1 MKWSRYAAILFDLDG
16 VITPTAEVHMRAWS
30 ETFNSF
36 LTGRPGQP
44 PYTDDDYFAH
54 VDGKPRFDGVRDFL
68 ASRGIRLPEGTHDDP
83 PEQDTVGGLG
93 NRKNEMFNRIITRD
107 GIAAY
112 PGSVRLLRRLAE
124 DGMKFAIVSSSR
136 NAKAVLHAAGLEDW
150 FPVVV
155 DGALAAREH
164 IAGKP
169 APDTFQHA
177 AALLGEPDAR
187 CVVVEDAISGVQAG
201 AAGGF
206 GLVIGVDRG
215 AGGAEL
221 RAAGADI
228 VVKDLAELVDA

>member
-93 NRKNEMFNRIITRD
+93 NRKNEMFNRIIELD
-107 GIAAY
+107 
-112 PGSVRLLRRLAE
+112 PERLLPYLLERQGRSQELL
-124 DGMKFAIVSSSR
+124 VSF
-136 NAKAVLHAAGLEDW
+136 LAAGI
-150 FPVVV
+150 
-155 DGALAAREH
+155 RE
-164 IAGKP
+164 G
-169 APDTFQHA
+169 
-177 AALLGEPDAR
+177 
-187 CVVVEDAISGVQAG
+187 
-201 AAGGF
+201 
-206 GLVIGVDRG
+206 
-215 AGGAEL
+215 
-221 RAAGADI
+221 
-228 VVKDLAELVDA
+228 

>member
-30 ETFNSF
+30 ETFSSF

-124 DGMKFAIVSSSR
+124 EGMKFAVVSSSR

-187 CVVVEDAISGVQAG
+187 CVVVEDAISGS
-201 AAGGF
+201 
-206 GLVIGVDRG
+206 R
-215 AGGAEL
+215 
-221 RAAGADI
+221 RARPEGSA
-228 VVKDLAELVDA
+228 L